1 MSIGRCWCI
10 NCIEIQSKK
19 GSKIG
24 ENKYGIEITQPGC
37 CLLHFR
43 DCSPRWSLVNPQSSK
58 PSPPHSC
65 VSASSA
71 ASSQYLTHKLSRSG
85 RTESPQKYLK
95 LLRNFA
101 ITSSM
106 LLVPHGYFLL
116 QGCDLVLESEEVLH
130 LLVVIDA
137 LQQNQPEIFRR
148 GHRTISKF

>member
-1 MSIGRCWCI
+1 MVGRCWCI
-10 NCIEIQSKK
+10 NCNEALSRN
-19 GSKIG
+19 GSKSG
-24 ENKYGIEITQPGC
+24 DNKYGIEIMQLGC
-37 CLLHFR
+37 CLLIVPG
-43 DCSPRWSLVNPQSSK
+43 CWPRWSLVNPQSSR

-71 ASSQYLTHKLSRSG
+71 ASSQYPTHKLSRNG

-101 ITSSM
+101 ITPSM
-106 LLVPHGYFLL
+106 LLVPHGYLL
-116 QGCDLVLESEEVLH
+116 LKDCDFVLEAKEVLH
-130 LLVVIDA
+130 LVVVIDA